1 MSTLSRYKLPIFI
14 TLARKPPLERNDCNI
29 RPYPVNHTVIIFFSG
44 HDGDEE
50 QFPKIFD
57 SSNISTPLFSEVNEV
72 GVVEPDNK
80 NEISIK
86 QEIDHD
92 DLNSIETLSASECED
107 EEDALPERESYEVIN
122 TGSSGGKFF
131 RIL

>member
-1 MSTLSRYKLPIFI
+1 MLIFS
-14 TLARKPPLERNDCNI
+14 L
-29 RPYPVNHTVIIFFSG
+29 G

-80 NEISIK
+80 EISIK

-107 EEDALPERESYEVIN
+107 EEDALPERETYEVIN

-131 RIL
+131 CFSITEKMNVIIMSYL

>member
-1 MSTLSRYKLPIFI
+1 M
-14 TLARKPPLERNDCNI
+14 
-29 RPYPVNHTVIIFFSG
+29 
-44 HDGDEE
+44 
-50 QFPKIFD
+50 
-57 SSNISTPLFSEVNEV
+57 NEV

-80 NEISIK
+80 EITIK

-107 EEDALPERESYEVIN
+107 EEDALPERETYEVIN

-131 RIL
+131 LFFYSRKKCFFMTLQVKADLHTEEFKRYGFFGLKEIQMELFRLKIGFDPYLYDVMGMSYL

>member
-1 MSTLSRYKLPIFI
+1 M
-14 TLARKPPLERNDCNI
+14 
-29 RPYPVNHTVIIFFSG
+29 
-44 HDGDEE
+44 
-50 QFPKIFD
+50 
-57 SSNISTPLFSEVNEV
+57 NEV

-107 EEDALPERESYEVIN
+107 EEDALPERETYEVIN
-122 TGSSGGKFF
+122 TDSSGGKFSDVVYNRRPDIA
-131 RIL
+131 RITVRSIREATSTDLFF

>member
-1 MSTLSRYKLPIFI
+1 MGEPCVYSFYNF
-14 TLARKPPLERNDCNI
+14 C
-29 RPYPVNHTVIIFFSG
+29 SG

>member
-1 MSTLSRYKLPIFI
+1 M
-14 TLARKPPLERNDCNI
+14 
-29 RPYPVNHTVIIFFSG
+29 
-44 HDGDEE
+44 
-50 QFPKIFD
+50 
-57 SSNISTPLFSEVNEV
+57 NEV

-122 TGSSGGKFF
+122 TGSSGGKFLIF
-131 RIL
+131 YNRSPLEIDFHSGHYITV

>member
-1 MSTLSRYKLPIFI
+1 MRC
-14 TLARKPPLERNDCNI
+14 DCIKNVSI
-29 RPYPVNHTVIIFFSG
+29 KFSSG